1 MSHFSKIKELTTLGS
16 GEIFGSVLSAIFW
29 FYLASQIEPSEY
41 GEIHW
46 ILGIAGIFSYVALVG
61 TLNTLTVFTAKN
73 VQIQSTLYFIS
84 LIFSLVLS
92 FVIII
97 FFPGFFLIDSG
108 ILLFA
113 YVINTLALGDILGRK
128 DYLGYS
134 KYILIQKGL
143 TLGIGLTFFYIFGY
157 ESIIFA
163 LALSYIVYSKRIITV
178 FKTIKINFNLFKNN
192 VKFIFDN
199 YIIFLVYS
207 LEEQIDKII
216 IMPLFGSVILGNF
229 SLGVQAISVLLIFSM
244 IFYKFILPQDS
255 TGSDLKK
262 LKIYVIL
269 ISIGISL
276 FGVIAGPI
284 LIEEFFPKY
293 VEIKGAIQI
302 MSLDAIPATIVLIL
316 QSKFLGDQKSRIVLY
331 GTILSVSILVVSMIT
346 LGTSNGIIGLAW
358 SVIIATS
365 SKASF
370 FAYNYLKKPK
380 I

>member
-1 MSHFSKIKELTTLGS
+1 
-16 GEIFGSVLSAIFW
+16 
-29 FYLASQIEPSEY
+29 
-41 GEIHW
+41 
-46 ILGIAGIFSYVALVG
+46 
-61 TLNTLTVFTAKN
+61 
-73 VQIQSTLYFIS
+73 
-84 LIFSLVLS
+84 
-92 FVIII
+92 VIII

>member
-365 SKASF
+365 SKALF

>member
-276 FGVIAGPI
+276 FGVISGPI

-365 SKASF
+365 SKALF